1 VANAESTI
9 TNFQSTKANK
19 SEVAS
24 IAQQNLQSIWRTD
37 AQSAVDALK
46 IGGANLLVDSEYLT
60 TARWGGSSRVASS
73 QYGDRRLTQ
82 VFVTQAG
89 TGHFGV
95 TQGTQKATTRIRQG
109 ETYTLSLNAQGT
121 AGFTRTGLNYV
132 YLIREDGGNFRL
144 PTLPLTASLSQRPK
158 VTFTAP
164 WTSNQVRLL
173 IGANGIFEATDWF
186 AFHSVKLE
194 MGNVATGWTPT
205 AKDIDDKVS
214 AVQSNLTA
222 YQAAQAK
229 ADQAKATQISG
240 LTTRMGAAESNLTR
254 TERAVTELNQTTVT
268 TLRDLTARTKTTE
281 GSLSRLETAKAS
293 KTEVASIA
301 QSSLQS

>member
-1 VANAESTI
+1 MDSAVSAVSADLTSYKQTQAATDSAQAQQLNQLSVNLTKAESNLNAKITEEKNARVNADKANAEKLTDITSRVANAESTI

-109 ETYTLSLNAQGT
+109 ETYTLSLNAQG
-121 AGFTRTGLNYV
+121 RQV
-132 YLIREDGGNFRL
+132 L
-144 PTLPLTASLSQRPK
+144 P
-158 VTFTAP
+158 
-164 WTSNQVRLL
+164 
-173 IGANGIFEATDWF
+173 
-186 AFHSVKLE
+186 
-194 MGNVATGWTPT
+194 
-205 AKDIDDKVS
+205 
-214 AVQSNLTA
+214 
-222 YQAAQAK
+222 AQ
-229 ADQAKATQISG
+229 G
-240 LTTRMGAAESNLTR
+240 
-254 TERAVTELNQTTVT
+254 
-268 TLRDLTARTKTTE
+268 
-281 GSLSRLETAKAS
+281 
-293 KTEVASIA
+293 
-301 QSSLQS
+301 